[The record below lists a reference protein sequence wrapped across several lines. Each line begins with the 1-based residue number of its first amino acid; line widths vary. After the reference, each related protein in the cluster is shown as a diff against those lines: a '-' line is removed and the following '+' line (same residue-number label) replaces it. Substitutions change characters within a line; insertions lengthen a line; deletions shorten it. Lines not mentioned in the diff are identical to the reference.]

1 MALVD
6 YIVLSPLRKGFIGIN
21 PNFSRCLHPD
31 INVGVSI
38 RILEDTANH
47 LPRPLGRGIWN
58 KNIFGVLTPF
68 RSGLIIGKA
77 RRSG

>member
-1 MALVD
+1 M
-6 YIVLSPLRKGFIGIN
+6 SPLRKGCLWIN
-21 PNFSRCLHPD
+21 PNFYQCLHTD
-31 INVGVSI
+31 INVGISI
-38 RILEDTANH
+38 LISEDTANH